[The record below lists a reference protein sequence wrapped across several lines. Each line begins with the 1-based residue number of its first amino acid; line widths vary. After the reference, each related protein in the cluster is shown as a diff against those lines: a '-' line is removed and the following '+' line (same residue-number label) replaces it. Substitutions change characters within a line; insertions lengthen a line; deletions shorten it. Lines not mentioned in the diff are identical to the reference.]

1 MSYFPATSEGLDEP
15 RGKPNCK
22 CTSSL
27 NSRRIPQLMYG
38 PGFPNPN
45 PQDWHELPSRAWIY
59 GNWYSDPSLS
69 EPWSTD
75 WEWWDGLSYY
85 EDKTVDGKLKI
96 EQMFKD
102 DFDVP
107 GTVEPVAYMTSYGDE
122 FFFFTAA
129 GRYYFWADGCLT
141 VHRMQFGSPKEF
153 LDHALQKDDMPDIDI
168 PMRRGSAG
176 ARRIQAERELNAT
189 IQVEVA
195 SRWYS
200 KDRSSEDL

>member
-15 RGKPNCK
+15 CGKPNCK

-27 NSRRIPQLMYG
+27 NSRRMPQLTYG
-38 PGFPNPN
+38 PG
-45 PQDWHELPSRAWIY
+45 
-59 GNWYSDPSLS
+59 DPSLS

-122 FFFFTAA
+122 FFLFTAA

-153 LDHALQKDDMPDIDI
+153 LDHALRKDDTSFMPDIEI

-200 KDRSSEDL
+200 KDSDFVLIALRSTDLRRTSDEVQ